1 VKTLTFIS
9 LSLLSGALAGI
20 ILALLNTA
28 VVEPFIEQ
36 AIALEVQA
44 AEAQGEVIDPVQLQM
59 YRDWQIGGS
68 VAGGA
73 MLGLS
78 YGALFGIVYAYT
90 RKGLP
95 GKSEIAK
102 AVVLAGMMWF
112 VLYMVV
118 AVKYPANPPAVGDP
132 ETIYLRQSLYVAMIA
147 VSGLAAVGSA
157 AVYKKMGAKSPRKA
171 VALAVYAGVTIVALV
186 ALPANPDEVTAPMDL
201 VNSFRMASA
210 ATMTVFWVVLG
221 AIFGAMW
228 AKTKPHETAHVKA
241 L

>member
-1 VKTLTFIS
+1 MKALTFIAI
-9 LSLLSGALAGI
+9 SLLSGVAAGI
-20 ILALLNTA
+20 VLSLVNQAA
-28 VVEPFIEQ
+28 VEPFIEQ

-44 AEAQGEVIDPVQLQM
+44 AESQGEVIDPVELKT

-102 AVVLAGMMWF
+102 AITLAGIMWF
-112 VLYMVV
+112 VLYLVV

-132 ETIYLRQSLYVAMIA
+132 GTIYLRQSLYVAMIA
-147 VSGLAAVGSA
+147 ISGLAAVGSA
-157 AVYKKMGAKSPRKA
+157 LLYKKMGAKSSGKA
-171 VALAVYAGVTIVALV
+171 VALAVYAGITITAFI

-201 VNSFRMASA
+201 VNSFRIASA

-221 AIFGAMW
+221 AILGAMW
-228 AKTKPHETAHVKA
+228 SKTRPHETAKIKA